1 MNILRKRLGFGSSN
15 SYIKSEV
22 IFERENKKIQNNFTN
37 KTNDAN
43 ILRKY
48 NYFLRYS
55 HQFLIPKLDEKA
67 SLLNHENI

>member
-15 SYIKSEV
+15 SYIKTEV

-48 NYFLRYS
+48 NYF
-55 HQFLIPKLDEKA
+55 FKIFTPTFNPKA
-67 SLLNHENI
+67 R